1 MNGVYAFIDS
11 QNLNL
16 SVQSAGWKL
25 NFRKFRVYLKEK
37 FGVEKAFLFIGKVPG
52 NEKMYKSL
60 EKDGYVLVFKP
71 TLKYRDGTIKGNCD
85 AELVLHCMIEK
96 DNFDKAIIVS
106 GDGDYHCLIEYLK
119 EKKKLLKIGIP
130 NNRDYSAL
138 LRKFS
143 PYFFYVDKLKNKLEY
158 KRKKEA

>member
-25 NFRKFRVYLKEK
+25 DFRKFRVYLKEK
-37 FGVEKAFLFIGKVPG
+37 FGVKKAFLFIGKIPG
-52 NEKMYKSL
+52 NERMYKSL
-60 EKDGYVLVFKP
+60 QKDGYVLVFKP

-96 DNFDKAIIVS
+96 ESFDKAIIVS

-119 EKKKLLKIGIP
+119 EKEKLLKVGIP

-143 PYFFYVDKLKNKLEY
+143 PYFFYVDKLRSKLEY